1 MQTRKYQ
8 PNEGVMRVLNSNR
21 ITEERQKE
29 VIKAMGLSSCQ
40 VHCIAVT
47 GARHYSAKH

>member
-1 MQTRKYQ
+1 MNTLS
-8 PNEGVMRVLNSNR
+8 PNPSYNILPILNSNR
-21 ITEERQKE
+21 ITEEGQKE
-29 VIKAMGLSSCQ
+29 ALKAIGLSSCQ